1 MMDSGTVSSCMVSFL
16 ILAATA
22 DVCNSSLA
30 KLNPSLCLR
39 LMGSGAKKSVFPVDA
54 FDQLVGGSV
63 MKIN

>member
-30 KLNPSLCLR
+30 KLKPSLCFR
-39 LMGSGAKKSVFPVDA
+39 LMGAGAKKSAFPVDA
-54 FDQLVGGSV
+54 FVQLVGA
-63 MKIN
+63 

>member
-1 MMDSGTVSSCMVSFL
+1 MVSFL

-30 KLNPSLCLR
+30 KLNPSFCLR